1 MADFGLSKRIEET
14 SKSTDRIGVIPYI
27 DPKRFDDSKSN
38 KSNKESDIY
47 SLGVL
52 FWELSIGHPPFQN
65 RDYNLLLISDISN
78 GLREKIV
85 EETPEEYSKLYTGN
99 YNIYIVFFIVSI
111 KILTIYVMIS

>member
-14 SKSTDRIGVIPYI
+14 SNSTDRLFGIVPYI
-27 DPKRFDDSKSN
+27 DPKSFDDYKRN
-38 KSNKESDIY
+38 KKSDIY

-52 FWELSIGHPPFQN
+52 LWELSSGHPPFQD
-65 RDYNLLLISDISN
+65 RFYNLHLMSDISN

-85 EETPEEYSKLYTGN
+85 KKTPKEYSKLYTGN